1 MNTKLLAALLFSS
14 AVIATP
20 AFAGNAHVGDDVNA
34 RAATSTPSTLTRA
47 QVRADLIQSSQVAS
61 RDSNQETTY
70 PVLAQDNSGASRAQV
85 RADLVQSEQVA
96 GRTGNEETTYP
107 VLGQSNVAVSRA
119 AVKQGLN
126 VASNS
131 KNNIFAFGHDAS

>member
-20 AFAGNAHVGDDVNA
+20 AFAGNAHVGDDVSA
-34 RAATSTPSTLTRA
+34 WAGTTSTVTRA
-47 QVRADLIQSSQVAS
+47 QVRADLI
-61 RDSNQETTY
+61 
-70 PVLAQDNSGASRAQV
+70 
-85 RADLVQSEQVA
+85 QSEQVA

-107 VLGQSNVAVSRA
+107 ELGQGNVRVSRA
-119 AVKQGLN
+119 AVKQGVN

>member
-1 MNTKLLAALLFSS
+1 MNTKLLAALLLSS

-20 AFAGNAHVGDDVNA
+20 AFAGNAHVGDDVSA
-34 RAATSTPSTLTRA
+34 WAGTSTLT
-47 QVRADLIQSSQVAS
+47 
-61 RDSNQETTY
+61 
-70 PVLAQDNSGASRAQV
+70 RAQV

-107 VLGQSNVAVSRA
+107 VLAQGSVSVSRA
-119 AVKQGLN
+119 AVKQGVN

-131 KNNIFAFGHDAS
+131 KNGIFAFGHDAS

>member
-20 AFAGNAHVGDDVNA
+20 AFAGNAHVGDDVSA
-34 RAATSTPSTLTRA
+34 WAGTST
-47 QVRADLIQSSQVAS
+47 V
-61 RDSNQETTY
+61 
-70 PVLAQDNSGASRAQV
+70 SRAQV

-96 GRTGNEETTYP
+96 SRTGNEETTYP
-107 VLGQSNVAVSRA
+107 ELGQTNVRVSRA
-119 AVKQGLN
+119 AVKQGVN

-131 KNNIFAFGHDAS
+131 KNGIFAFGHDAS

>member
-1 MNTKLLAALLFSS
+1 MNTKLLAALLFST

-20 AFAGNAHVGDDVNA
+20 AFAGNAHVGDDVSA
-34 RAATSTPSTLTRA
+34 WAGTST
-47 QVRADLIQSSQVAS
+47 V
-61 RDSNQETTY
+61 
-70 PVLAQDNSGASRAQV
+70 SRAQV

-107 VLGQSNVAVSRA
+107 ELGQSNVRVSRA
-119 AVKQGLN
+119 AVKQGVN

-131 KNNIFAFGHDAS
+131 KNGIFAFGHDAS

>member
-1 MNTKLLAALLFSS
+1 MNTKLLAALLFST

-20 AFAGNAHVGDDVNA
+20 AFAGNAHVGDDVSA
-34 RAATSTPSTLTRA
+34 WAGTSTAT
-47 QVRADLIQSSQVAS
+47 
-61 RDSNQETTY
+61 
-70 PVLAQDNSGASRAQV
+70 RAQV

-107 VLGQSNVAVSRA
+107 ELGQSNVSVSRA
-119 AVKQGLN
+119 AVKHGVS

>member
-1 MNTKLLAALLFSS
+1 MNTKLLAALLLST

-34 RAATSTPSTLTRA
+34 LAGTSTPSTLTRA
-47 QVRADLIQSSQVAS
+47 QVRTDLIQSEKIAVRAVNN
-61 RDSNQETTY
+61 DTDY
-70 PVLAQDNSGASRAQV
+70 PVLAQSNSGLTRAEV
-85 RADLVQSEQVA
+85 RSDLIQSEQVA
-96 GRTGNEETTYP
+96 GRTGNEDTTYP
-107 VLGQSNVAVSRA
+107 VLAQDNIRPSRA

-131 KNNIFAFGHDAS
+131 KNDIFAFGHDAS

>member
-1 MNTKLLAALLFSS
+1 MNTKLLAALLFST

-20 AFAGNAHVGDDVNA
+20 AFAGNAHVGDDVSA
-34 RAATSTPSTLTRA
+34 WAGTSTVT
-47 QVRADLIQSSQVAS
+47 
-61 RDSNQETTY
+61 
-70 PVLAQDNSGASRAQV
+70 RAQV

-107 VLGQSNVAVSRA
+107 ELGQSNVRVSRA
-119 AVKQGLN
+119 AVKQGVN

-131 KNNIFAFGHDAS
+131 KNGIFAFGHDAS

>member
-1 MNTKLLAALLFSS
+1 MNTKLLAALLFST

-20 AFAGNAHVGDDVNA
+20 AFAGTAHVGDDVSA
-34 RAATSTPSTLTRA
+34 WAGTST
-47 QVRADLIQSSQVAS
+47 V
-61 RDSNQETTY
+61 
-70 PVLAQDNSGASRAQV
+70 SRAQV

-107 VLGQSNVAVSRA
+107 ELGQSNVRVSRA
-119 AVKQGLN
+119 AVKQGVN

-131 KNNIFAFGHDAS
+131 KNGIFAFGHDAS

>member
-20 AFAGNAHVGDDVNA
+20 AFAGNAHVGDDANA
-34 RAATSTPSTLTRA
+34 LAATSTPSTLTRA
-47 QVRADLIQSSQVAS
+47 QVRS
-61 RDSNQETTY
+61 
-70 PVLAQDNSGASRAQV
+70 
-85 RADLVQSEQVA
+85 DLVQSEQLA

-107 VLGQSNVAVSRA
+107 VLGQSSINVSRA
-119 AVKQGLN
+119 AIKQGVN

>member
-1 MNTKLLAALLFSS
+1 MNTKLLAALLLSS

-34 RAATSTPSTLTRA
+34 LAGTSTPSTVTRA

-61 RDSNQETTY
+61 RNSNEETTY
-70 PVLAQDNSGASRAQV
+70 PVLAQSNAGESRAQV
-85 RADLVQSEQVA
+85 RAELVQSEQVA

-107 VLGQSNVAVSRA
+107 ELGQSNVHVSRA
-119 AVKQGLN
+119 AVKHGVN
-126 VASNS
+126 VASDS
-131 KNNIFAFGHDAS
+131 KNGIFAFGHDAS